1 MKNLSLFLHL
11 CLSVLRHIY
20 DCIMH
25 KGGFL
30 IFLFLKT
37 SVDTECLNI
46 VCLANHLKSLFSIK
60 SVFISPFVLQK
71 GNSRCQHQFLYSA
84 YFLTF
89 KKYLFLQLFCRRATA
104 DVNISFYIVP
114 IFFLPFFLFFLY
126 HSTIK

>member
-46 VCLANHLKSLFSIK
+46 VCLANHLNALFSIK
-60 SVFISPFVLQK
+60 SVFISPVVLQK

-84 YFLTF
+84 YFF
-89 KKYLFLQLFCRRATA
+89 
-104 DVNISFYIVP
+104 S
-114 IFFLPFFLFFLY
+114 FFLSFFFFCITAPSNNVTYVKVKNVVRNCL
-126 HSTIK
+126 